1 MKTGTSLEN
10 FDCVRYMREARDRIS
25 VETANMGPEDLMR
38 WLRSY
43 RYSDPLLEKLA
54 AHRCE
59 PTGRPSDESA
69 S

>member
-25 VETANMGPEDLMR
+25 VDIANMSSEDLMR

-43 RYSDPLLEKLA
+43 RHSDPLVEKLV

-59 PTGRPSDESA
+59 PTGRLSDESA
-69 S
+69 H